1 MESPAE
7 AGVGATS
14 EIAPRPR
21 FGYGSKIGAVPLPLF
36 VVLALIVYLASITGT
51 LPKDMV
57 GGFATVLVLGIL
69 LGHLGMNI
77 PILKDIGGPA
87 ILSIFVPSVMVYYH
101 LLNADLIKC
110 ITSLMKDANFL
121 YFYICALVSGSI
133 LGMNRVVL
141 IQGFLR
147 MFVPLVT
154 GTLAAV
160 CVGMLAGLVFGYDL
174 HRSFFYVIM
183 PIFAGGVGE
192 GILPLSIGYSGVLD
206 APQSTLIPQLIPAAM
221 LGNVVAIICGGLLK
235 KLGER
240 RPEFSGQGLLVKTG
254 HDAALIAAMNTERPV
269 EFPLMGAGM
278 LIACCFFLFG
288 SLVSLVVG
296 IPGAVLMILSAAIVK
311 FLRLIPE
318 RMELGTYQ
326 YYRFIAANLTWPL
339 LVGIGVVLTP
349 WDAVVAAVSPA
360 YIGIC
365 VSTVLAI
372 VTTGFFVGKLLNM
385 YPVEAALV
393 TACHSGLGGTG
404 DVAILSA
411 ASRME
416 LMPFAQISTRLG
428 GASTVI
434 IAVVLLRIFH

>member
-1 MESPAE
+1 
-7 AGVGATS
+7 
-14 EIAPRPR
+14 
-21 FGYGSKIGAVPLPLF
+21 
-36 VVLALIVYLASITGT
+36 

-254 HDAALIAAMNTERPV
+254 DDAALIAATNTERLV

-311 FLRLIPE
+311 FLKLIPE

-416 LMPFAQISTRLG
+416 LMPFAQNSTRLG

>member
-1 MESPAE
+1 
-7 AGVGATS
+7 
-14 EIAPRPR
+14 
-21 FGYGSKIGAVPLPLF
+21 
-36 VVLALIVYLASITGT
+36 
-51 LPKDMV
+51 
-57 GGFATVLVLGIL
+57 
-69 LGHLGMNI
+69 
-77 PILKDIGGPA
+77 
-87 ILSIFVPSVMVYYH
+87 
-101 LLNADLIKC
+101 
-110 ITSLMKDANFL
+110 MKDANFL
-121 YFYICALVSGSI
+121 YLYISALVSGSI

-147 MFVPLVT
+147 MFVPLVV

-160 CVGMLAGLVFGYDL
+160 CVGMLAGLMFGYDL
-174 HRSFFYVIM
+174 HRSFFYVII

-192 GILPLSIGYSGVLD
+192 GILPLSIGYSGILN
-206 APQSTLIPQLIPAAM
+206 APQDTFIPQLIPAAM

-254 HDAALIAAMNTERPV
+254 DDAALIAAMNTERPV

-288 SLVSLVVG
+288 SLLSLVVG

-311 FLRLIPE
+311 FLKLMPE

-339 LVGIGVVLTP
+339 LAGIGVVLTP
-349 WDAVVAAVSPA
+349 WDAVVAAISPA

-372 VTTGFFVGKLLNM
+372 VTAGFFVGKLLNM

>member
-1 MESPAE
+1 MANPTE
-7 AGVGATS
+7 AGITAESGL
-14 EIAPRPR
+14 APRR
-21 FGYGSKIGAVPLPLF
+21 GFGLGSKIGAVPLPLF
-36 VVLALIVYLASITGT
+36 VVLALIVYFASLTGT

-87 ILSIFVPSVMVYYH
+87 ILSIFVPSIMVYYG
-101 LLNADLIKC
+101 LLDANMTKS
-110 ITSLMKDANFL
+110 ITSLMKDSNFL
-121 YFYICALVSGSI
+121 YFYISALVSGSI

-147 MFVPLVT
+147 MFVPLVA

-160 CVGMLAGLVFGYDL
+160 CIGMLAGLVFGYDL
-174 HRSFFYVIM
+174 HRSFFYVIV

-192 GILPLSIGYSGVLD
+192 GVLPLSIGYSGVLD

-221 LGNVVAIICGGLLK
+221 LGNVTSIICAGLMK

-240 RPEFSGQGLLVKTG
+240 RPELTGQGLLVKTG
-254 HDAALIAAMNTERPV
+254 DDAALIAAMGQEKPV

-278 LIACCFFLFG
+278 LIACCFYLFG
-288 SLVSLVVG
+288 SLLSLVVG
-296 IPGAVLMILSAAIVK
+296 IPGAVLMIVAAALVK
-311 FLRLIPE
+311 FLKIMPE
-318 RMELGTYQ
+318 RMELGTYH
-326 YYRFIAANLTWPL
+326 YYRFISANLTWPL

-365 VSTVLAI
+365 VATVLTI
-372 VTTGFFVGKLLNM
+372 VVTGFFVGKLMNM
-385 YPVEAALV
+385 YPIEAALV
-393 TACHSGLGGTG
+393 TSCHSGLGGTG

-434 IAVVLLRIFH
+434 IAVILLRLFH

>member
-7 AGVGATS
+7 AGVRATS

-36 VVLALIVYLASITGT
+36 IVLALIVYLASITGT

-69 LGHLGMNI
+69 LGHLGMTI

-87 ILSIFVPSVMVYYH
+87 ILSIFVPSIMVYYH

-110 ITSLMKDANFL
+110 ITALMKDANFL
-121 YFYICALVSGSI
+121 YLYISALVSGSI

-147 MFVPLVT
+147 MFVPLVV

-160 CVGMLAGLVFGYDL
+160 CVGMLAGLMFGYDL
-174 HRSFFYVIM
+174 HRSFFYVII

-192 GILPLSIGYSGVLD
+192 GILPLSIGYSGILN
-206 APQSTLIPQLIPAAM
+206 APQDTFIPQLIPAAM

-254 HDAALIAAMNTERPV
+254 DDAALIAAMNTERPV

-288 SLVSLVVG
+288 SLLSLVVG

-311 FLRLIPE
+311 FLKLMPE

-339 LVGIGVVLTP
+339 LAGIGVVLTP
-349 WDAVVAAVSPA
+349 WDAVVAAISPA

-372 VTTGFFVGKLLNM
+372 VTAGFFVGKLLNM

>member
-1 MESPAE
+1 
-7 AGVGATS
+7 
-14 EIAPRPR
+14 
-21 FGYGSKIGAVPLPLF
+21 LPLF
-36 VVLALIVYLASITGT
+36 IVLALIVYLASITGT

-69 LGHLGMNI
+69 LGHLGMTI

-87 ILSIFVPSVMVYYH
+87 ILSIFVPSIMVYYH

-110 ITSLMKDANFL
+110 ITALMKDANFL
-121 YFYICALVSGSI
+121 YLYISALVSGSI

-147 MFVPLVT
+147 MFVPLVV

-160 CVGMLAGLVFGYDL
+160 CVGMLAGLMFGYDL
-174 HRSFFYVIM
+174 HRSFFYVII

-192 GILPLSIGYSGVLD
+192 GILPLSIGYSGILN
-206 APQSTLIPQLIPAAM
+206 APQDTFIPQLIPAAM

-254 HDAALIAAMNTERPV
+254 DDAALIAAMNTERPV

-288 SLVSLVVG
+288 SLLSLVVG

-311 FLRLIPE
+311 FLKLMPE

-339 LVGIGVVLTP
+339 LAGIGVVLTP
-349 WDAVVAAVSPA
+349 WDAVVAAISPA

-372 VTTGFFVGKLLNM
+372 VTAGFFVGKLLNM